1 MKLTG
6 KCKDSFLKHIW
17 QKHGFDS
24 WDELLENEIILNA
37 LIIEFFD
44 LVGIYVNA
52 IKYTTKWVG
61 IAENGLWISFD
72 NRTDA
77 INDAIHEA
85 NEIYNDLND

>member
-37 LIIEFFD
+37 LIIDFF
-44 LVGIYVNA
+44 
-52 IKYTTKWVG
+52 
-61 IAENGLWISFD
+61 E
-72 NRTDA
+72 
-77 INDAIHEA
+77 INHINNFNIDV
-85 NEIYNDLND
+85 